1 MTVAAFIPP
10 FFQLLWWQN
19 RIDPPPPPLLPLI
32 FSAVFPAVCLFWHT
46 GDIMVIQWW
55 IGLMG
60 GLTPP
65 LLHCKHFFLITI
77 FFCIFTN
84 KFFCNHRLKIPFFF
98 LKFFFYQCTTS
109 GGGDIYHCVAC
120 LNILSTKHYN
130 SSSSSYYSHS
140 WIRWQKFS
148 KLFLREQLGTHSAP
162 PIDK

>member
-1 MTVAAFIPP
+1 
-10 FFQLLWWQN
+10 
-19 RIDPPPPPLLPLI
+19 
-32 FSAVFPAVCLFWHT
+32 
-46 GDIMVIQWW
+46 
-55 IGLMG
+55 MG

-77 FFCIFTN
+77 FLCIFTN

-98 LKFFFYQCTTS
+98 LKFFFYPCTTS

-140 WIRWQKFS
+140 WIRWQTFF
-148 KLFLREQLGTHSAP
+148 KLFLREQLGTHFPSHP
-162 PIDK
+162 FLLKRPCHKILIHNILDL